1 MVQLLLVAALLPRMS
16 RSGPTPASRPPP
28 PLLCYRIGAPRLISA
43 VLLTFLSLP
52 MLAVSAFSAPSSS
65 APPPKHVVVVGGG
78 VGGMSIAARIASS
91 STQESP
97 CRVTLLEKNSRD
109 MLGGRCG
116 SFDVTVSGYDGPF
129 RHERGP
135 SLLLLKQVYEDLFT
149 DCTDGVKTAS
159 DYGLDIVQCTP
170 AYQVV
175 FDDGDRIE
183 LGYPGNDS
191 EECIAKMNRLEENG
205 YEKWKEYM
213 AACSAFL
220 DCGLP
225 NFIEERLDL
234 PSFPAF
240 IYEALRGGGKAW
252 PLKPHSD
259 VLDAIFDS
267 EKMKAL
273 ASFQDLYVGLE
284 PYRNDDQ
291 LFGGVLRKT
300 APAVFGLLAALELHP
315 HNKKAGVFAPVGGFR
330 VVATAF
336 ERLCED
342 CDVDIRCDTT
352 VTKVEEGGVHITSGD
367 ASSSDFIQ
375 ADVVVINAD
384 LPYATES
391 LLKQRSS
398 KPTLTDIFDWD
409 DRFDFSSG
417 VVAFH
422 WSLAAPCHDLN
433 THNVFLS
440 AASKREAVQSW
451 TAVRKNKRATMA
463 AEEDAPFNFYVHRA
477 SKTDETAAPAGT
489 DSIMVLVPCETLE
502 RKEEN
507 ANLDREEAIAKYKE
521 QFDGDYVDELRSA
534 VLKRLGAIP
543 SLQGMESNIIDEV
556 VDTPATY
563 SDYYNVGSGTP
574 FALSHGFAQLS
585 LTRPSP
591 KFRKSNNTFFV
602 GASTRPGNGVPLVL
616 LGAKAIAGQVV
627 NAVSSIKDESGSL

>member
-1 MVQLLLVAALLPRMS
+1 
-16 RSGPTPASRPPP
+16 
-28 PLLCYRIGAPRLISA
+28 
-43 VLLTFLSLP
+43 
-52 MLAVSAFSAPSSS
+52 
-65 APPPKHVVVVGGG
+65 
-78 VGGMSIAARIASS
+78 MSIAARIASS
-91 STQESP
+91 STPASP
-97 CRVTLLEKNSRD
+97 CKVTLLEKNSRD

-116 SFDVTVSGYDGPF
+116 SFDVTVPGYDGAF

-135 SLLLLKQVYEDLFT
+135 SLLLLRSVYEDLFT
-149 DCTDGVKTAS
+149 DCTDGRMTAS

-191 EECIAKMNRLEENG
+191 EDCIARMNAMEENG

-267 EKMKAL
+267 QKMKAL

-284 PYRNDDQ
+284 PYKNDDQ

-315 HNKKAGVFAPVGGFR
+315 TNKKAGVFAPVGGFR
-330 VVATAF
+330 AVATAF
-336 ERLCED
+336 ERLCAD
-342 CDVDIRCDTT
+342 CGVDIRCDTT
-352 VTKVEEGGVHITSGD
+352 VTQVEESGVHVISGD
-367 ASSSDFIQ
+367 TTTSDFIQ
-375 ADVVVINAD
+375 ADAVVVNAD

-391 LLKQRSS
+391 LLEQSS
-398 KPTLTDIFDWD
+398 GILKDTFDWD
-409 DRFDFSSG
+409 DSFDFSSG

-440 AASKREAVQSW
+440 ASSEREAVQSW
-451 TAVRKNKRATMA
+451 TAVRKNKRAATMT

-477 SKTDETAAPAGT
+477 SKTDETAAPAGA

-502 RKEEN
+502 RKEEY
-507 ANLDREEAIAKYKE
+507 ANLDREEAIKKYKK
-521 QFDGDYVDELRSA
+521 QFDDDYVDELRRA
-534 VLKRLGAIP
+534 VLVRLGAIP
-543 SLQGMESNIIDEV
+543 SLQGMESKIIGEV

-563 SDYYNVGSGTP
+563 SDYYNLGGGTP
-574 FALSHGFAQLS
+574 FALSHGFSQLS
-585 LTRPSP
+585 LTRPAP
-591 KFRKSNNTFFV
+591 KYKKSNNTFFV

-616 LGAKAIAGQVV
+616 LGAKAIAGQVLK
-627 NAVSSIKDESGSL
+627 AVSKGNESEGL

>member
-315 HNKKAGVFAPVGGFR
+315 TNKKAGVFAPVGGFR
-330 VVATAF
+330 AVATAF

-502 RKEEN
+502 RKEEY

-591 KFRKSNNTFFV
+591 KCRKSNNTFFV